1 MKELIL
7 IKEAKSGGMKFDQKY
22 ILKGTKKFSHGFQN
36 FIFQS
41 KHFANILLL
50 KDNSKL
56 CIKLKG
62 TLMQI

>member
-22 ILKGTKKFSHGFQN
+22 IILKGIKKFSHGFQN

-41 KHFANILLL
+41 KYFA
-50 KDNSKL
+50 D
-56 CIKLKG
+56 
-62 TLMQI
+62 